1 MNGNRNTGNRDTG
14 NRDTSGTRQMW
25 PRETGEDRRGR
36 GTVTGGMEWFPEDPR
51 TGEVAETWRHRG
63 YGGSRGMRDAYHY
76 RRGDT
81 GAMGSGGGSVG
92 FNEFGERGASG
103 GAGMRGSTAPRRART
118 LPKGYRRTDE
128 RICDEVCERLAE
140 ARDLDVSEVTV
151 EVGSGIVTLSGT
163 VSDRRAKYRVEDIA
177 EEVMGVDEVRNNI
190 RVPR

>member
-1 MNGNRNTGNRDTG
+1 MNGSRNTGNKDTG
-14 NRDTSGTRQMW
+14 NTRQMS

-92 FNEFGERGASG
+92 FNEFGDQRT
-103 GAGMRGSTAPRRART
+103 GAGNTSTRRPRSM
-118 LPKGYRRTDE
+118 PKGFRRTDE

-140 ARDLDVSEVTV
+140 ARELDVSEVTV

-177 EEVMGVDEVRNNI
+177 EEVMGVEEVRNNI

>member
-1 MNGNRNTGNRDTG
+1 MNGNRNTGNRDTSS
-14 NRDTSGTRQMW
+14 TQQMW
-25 PRETGEDRRGR
+25 PRETGEERRGR

-92 FNEFGERGASG
+92 FNEFGDRGEGGGMGSG
-103 GAGMRGSTAPRRART
+103 TAARRPRT
-118 LPKGYRRTDE
+118 VPKGFRRTDE
-128 RICDEVCERLAE
+128 RVCDEVCERLAE

-177 EEVMGVDEVRNNI
+177 EQVMGVDEVRNNI

>member
-1 MNGNRNTGNRDTG
+1 MNGNRDNGSRGNGDPR
-14 NRDTSGTRQMW
+14 RMW

-92 FNEFGERGASG
+92 FNEFGDRGAGGGGGSG
-103 GAGMRGSTAPRRART
+103 PGGSTATRRPRT
-118 LPKGYRRTDE
+118 VPKGFRRTDE
-128 RICDEVCERLAE
+128 RVCDEVCERLAE

-177 EEVMGVDEVRNNI
+177 EQVMGVDEVRNNI

>member
-1 MNGNRNTGNRDTG
+1 METKMNGNRDNGNTRPMQPRD
-14 NRDTSGTRQMW
+14 
-25 PRETGEDRRGR
+25 TGEDRRGR

-51 TGEVAETWRHRG
+51 TGEVAETWRNRG

-76 RRGDT
+76 RRGDS

-92 FNEFGERGASG
+92 FNEFGDRGTSATG
-103 GAGMRGSTAPRRART
+103 GGIGSSTATRRPRT
-118 LPKGYRRTDE
+118 LPKGFRRTDE

>member
-1 MNGNRNTGNRDTG
+1 MTPTTIGAATPGRWAPAAAASASTNSASAARAEAGA
-14 NRDTSGTRQMW
+14 W
-25 PRETGEDRRGR
+25 AAVRR
-36 GTVTGGMEWFPEDPR
+36 
-51 TGEVAETWRHRG
+51 H
-63 YGGSRGMRDAYHY
+63 
-76 RRGDT
+76 
-81 GAMGSGGGSVG
+81 GA
-92 FNEFGERGASG
+92 
-103 GAGMRGSTAPRRART
+103 PRT